1 MYSIELHIFTNCTQH
16 SPNTDT
22 IETTYNSF
30 CETFGIMNA
39 TVWCDPKPN
48 KLSFTTYKENLRNI
62 FTIVN
67 TTTCFADGY
76 IKAVSESKSDFLFML
91 EHDWIFNK
99 KYISHSLNDIC
110 KIMNDNNL
118 IHMRFNKRETLA
130 IKWDKNLIVKDDYCM
145 TDAVSNNPHL
155 IHREKFIK
163 HGLPYVSVPLKGQRG
178 GIEQNLTAL
187 ENFKGSIYGTVNLPA
202 TVKHLDGSNRRG
214 NFFKKNNR

>member
-1 MYSIELHIFTNCTQH
+1 MYNIELHIFTNCTQYA
-16 SPNTDT
+16 PNIDT
-22 IETTYNSF
+22 IKTTYNSF
-30 CETFGIMNA
+30 CETFGSMNA

-48 KLSFTTYKENLRNI
+48 KSSSKIYEENLKSI
-62 FTIVN
+62 FTKVN

-76 IKAVSESKSDFLFML
+76 IRAVNQSKSDFLFML

-99 KYISHSLNDIC
+99 KHISHSLDNIC

-130 IKWDKNLIVKDDYCM
+130 IKWDKNLIIKDDYCL

-163 HGLPYVSVPLKGQRG
+163 QGLPHITVPPEGQRG
-178 GIEQNLTAL
+178 GVEQNLTAVK
-187 ENFKGSIYGTVNLPA
+187 NFKGSIYGTVNLPA

-214 NFFKKNNR
+214 NFFRKKR